1 MLLTQ
6 ENFDCFDC
14 EVRIDVSRS
23 QIDNSKGGLASQD
36 RQRAEVSIVGE
47 HNAVFR
53 DCTSKQ
59 IDVRRTEY
67 AFLGHVQNVDSPTAQ
82 KLNHVYMNVLVGKQ
96 LELDEFQLLISAE
109 VKTSFLTAWA
119 A

>member
-1 MLLTQ
+1 LRDQNEWRRKIVLLTQ

-23 QIDNSKGGLASQD
+23 QIDDSKDGLASED
-36 RQRAEVSIVGE
+36 RKRAEVSIMGE

-53 DCTSKQ
+53 DRTPKQ

-67 AFLGHVQNVDSPTAQ
+67 AFLSHVQDVDSPTA
-82 KLNHVYMNVLVGKQ
+82 
-96 LELDEFQLLISAE
+96 
-109 VKTSFLTAWA
+109 
-119 A
+119 